1 MSEWKDI
8 EKANSEMVLFP
19 IERKD
24 KKTGKV
30 EVKMY
35 APVNERVKAFRK
47 TMPTG
52 RITAQILQDDEKII
66 VVQAFVYGTDGELL
80 ATGFA
85 YEVKNGSYINQTSY
99 LENCETSA
107 VGRALG
113 FAGFGIDTAI
123 ASAEELSGA
132 QAEQERIRI
141 EELRKAPIGISKAIT
156 LQEDMEKLDVN
167 VKKVCDLFHVT
178 ELAALT
184 QEQYNDL
191 TTKLEKERDKRR
203 KNEQQ
208 GKGQEGRA

>member
-1 MSEWKDI
+1 MSERKDI

-52 RITAQILQDDEKII
+52 RITAQILQNDEKII

-80 ATGFA
+80 ATGHA

-123 ASAEELSGA
+123 ASAEEHSGA

-141 EELRKAPIGISKAIT
+141 EELRKEPIGISKAIT

-178 ELAALT
+178 ELADLT

-191 TTKLEKERDKRR
+191 TTRLEKERDKRR
-203 KNEQQ
+203 K
-208 GKGQEGRA
+208 K

>member
-47 TMPTG
+47 TMPDG
-52 RITAQILQDDEKII
+52 RITAQILQNDEKII

-80 ATGFA
+80 ATGHA

-132 QAEQERIRI
+132 QAEQERIRT
-141 EELRKAPIGISKAIT
+141 EEIRKQPIGIDRAIALQQLIEDSGFTVDWVCAKA
-156 LQEDMEKLDVN
+156 
-167 VKKVCDLFHVT
+167 KVE
-178 ELAALT
+178 ELA
-184 QEQYNDL
+184 DL
-191 TTKLEKERDKRR
+191 TEEQHRGWANWIQKNAR
-203 KNEQQ
+203 K
-208 GKGQEGRA
+208 K

>member
-8 EKANSEMVLFP
+8 EKVNGEMVLFP
-19 IERKD
+19 IERKN
-24 KKTGKV
+24 KETGKT
-30 EVKMY
+30 ETKMY

-52 RITAQILQDDEKII
+52 RITAQILQNDEKII

-80 ATGFA
+80 ATGHA

-113 FAGFGIDTAI
+113 FAGFGIDAAI

-141 EELRKAPIGISKAIT
+141 EELRKAPIGISKAIM

-167 VKKVCDLFHVT
+167 VKKVCDQYHVVQL
-178 ELAALT
+178 EDLT
-184 QEQYNDL
+184 QEQFNDL
-191 TTKLEKERDKRR
+191 TTRLEKTREKRQ
-203 KNEQQ
+203 KT
-208 GKGQEGRA
+208 

>member
-52 RITAQILQDDEKII
+52 RITAQILQNDEKII

-80 ATGFA
+80 ATGHA

-141 EELRKAPIGISKAIT
+141 EELRKEPIGISKAIM

-167 VKKVCDLFHVT
+167 VKKVCDQYHVVQL
-178 ELAALT
+178 EDLT
-184 QEQYNDL
+184 QEQFNDL
-191 TTKLEKERDKRR
+191 TTRLEKTREKRQ
-203 KNEQQ
+203 KT
-208 GKGQEGRA
+208 

>member
-1 MSEWKDI
+1 MSEWEDI

-19 IERKD
+19 IERKN
-24 KKTGKV
+24 KETGKT
-30 EVKMY
+30 ETKMY
-35 APVNERVKAFRK
+35 APVNERIKAFRK
-47 TMPTG
+47 VYPTG
-52 RITAQILQDDEKII
+52 SITTEIVSEDDKVIEVKAYVYVDGDILSTGH
-66 VVQAFVYGTDGELL
+66 AFEI
-80 ATGFA
+80 
-85 YEVKNGSYINQTSY
+85 KNGSYINRTSY

-113 FAGFGIDTAI
+113 FAGFGIDVAI

>member
-8 EKANSEMVLFP
+8 EKANGEMVLFP
-19 IERKD
+19 IERKN
-24 KKTGKV
+24 KETGKT

-35 APVNERVKAFRK
+35 APVNERTKAFRK
-47 TMPTG
+47 VYPSGTIETE
-52 RITAQILQDDEKII
+52 ITYEDDK
-66 VVQAFVYGTDGELL
+66 VVYMKATVRNGELNL
-80 ATGFA
+80 STAHA
-85 YEVKNGSYINQTSY
+85 YEVKNGSYINRTSY

-113 FAGFGIDTAI
+113 FAGFGIDAAI

-178 ELAALT
+178 ELADLT

-191 TTKLEKERDKRR
+191 TTRLEKERDKRR
-203 KNEQQ
+203 K
-208 GKGQEGRA
+208 K

>member
-8 EKANSEMVLFP
+8 EKVNGEMVLFP
-19 IERKD
+19 IERKN
-24 KKTGKV
+24 KETGKT

-35 APVNERVKAFRK
+35 APVNERIKAFRK
-47 TMPTG
+47 VYPSGSITTEIVSEDDKVIEVKAYVSNGGDILSTG
-52 RITAQILQDDEKII
+52 H
-66 VVQAFVYGTDGELL
+66 AFEI
-80 ATGFA
+80 
-85 YEVKNGSYINQTSY
+85 KNGSYINRTSY

-113 FAGFGIDTAI
+113 FSGFGIDAAI

-141 EELRKAPIGISKAIT
+141 EELRKAPIGISKAIM

-167 VKKVCDLFHVT
+167 VKKVCDQYHVVQL
-178 ELAALT
+178 EDLT

-191 TTKLEKERDKRR
+191 TTRLEKERDKRR
-203 KNEQQ
+203 K
-208 GKGQEGRA
+208 K

>member
-8 EKANSEMVLFP
+8 EKAHSEMVRFP

-35 APVNERVKAFRK
+35 APVNERTKAFRK
-47 TMPTG
+47 IYPNGTIETE
-52 RITAQILQDDEKII
+52 IVFEDEK
-66 VVQAFVYGTDGELL
+66 VVYMKATVTDGDLKL
-80 ATGFA
+80 ASAHA

-113 FAGFGIDTAI
+113 FAGFGIDAAI

-141 EELRKAPIGISKAIT
+141 EELRKAPIGISKAIM

-167 VKKVCDLFHVT
+167 VKKVCDQYHVVQL
-178 ELAALT
+178 EDLT
-184 QEQYNDL
+184 QEQFNDL
-191 TTKLEKERDKRR
+191 TTRLEKTREKRQ
-203 KNEQQ
+203 KT
-208 GKGQEGRA
+208 

>member
-1 MSEWKDI
+1 MTEWKDI
-8 EKANSEMVLFP
+8 EQANKEMVLFP

-35 APVNERVKAFRK
+35 APVNERTKAFRK
-47 TMPTG
+47 IYPNGTIETE
-52 RITAQILQDDEKII
+52 IVFEDEK
-66 VVQAFVYGTDGELL
+66 VVYMKATVTDGELKL
-80 ATGFA
+80 SSAHA

-113 FAGFGIDTAI
+113 FAGFGIDAAI

-141 EELRKAPIGISKAIT
+141 EELRKQPIGISKAIM
-156 LQEDMEKLDVN
+156 LQEDMEQLDVN
-167 VKKVCDLFHVT
+167 VKKVCDQYHVVQL
-178 ELAALT
+178 EDLT
-184 QEQYNDL
+184 QEQFNDL
-191 TTKLEKERDKRR
+191 TTRLEKEWDKRR
-203 KNEQQ
+203 K
-208 GKGQEGRA
+208 K